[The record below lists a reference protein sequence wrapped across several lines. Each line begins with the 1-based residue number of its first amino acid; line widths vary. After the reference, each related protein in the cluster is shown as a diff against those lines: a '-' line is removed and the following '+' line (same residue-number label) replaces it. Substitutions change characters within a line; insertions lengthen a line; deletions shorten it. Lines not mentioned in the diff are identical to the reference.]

1 MATPT
6 LLAANNYG
14 ASLKDHNSFEE
25 ARLLLRKAI
34 PVARRVLGQ
43 SHRITLTMRL
53 FYARALY
60 EDEGATFDD
69 VREAVTTL
77 DDAERTARRVFG
89 GAHPLT
95 GDIDTSLRISRAVLR
110 DREAGKRVVF
120 RVEGTPS
127 GSA

>member
-1 MATPT
+1 MSW
-6 LLAANNYG
+6 LVNNYC

>member
-1 MATPT
+1 M
-6 LLAANNYG
+6 AANNYG

-25 ARLLLRKAI
+25 ARLLLRKTI

-60 EDEGATFDD
+60 EDEGATLDD

-77 DDAERTARRVFG
+77 EDAGRTARRVFG
-89 GAHPLT
+89 GAHPTTTEIEIQLQ
-95 GDIDTSLRISRAVLR
+95 GARLVLR
-110 DREAGKRVVF
+110 AHE
-120 RVEGTPS
+120 S
-127 GSA
+127 S

>member
-1 MATPT
+1 
-6 LLAANNYG
+6 
-14 ASLKDHNSFEE
+14 
-25 ARLLLRKAI
+25 
-34 PVARRVLGQ
+34 
-43 SHRITLTMRL
+43 MRL

>member
-25 ARLLLRKAI
+25 ARLLLRKTI
-34 PVARRVLGQ
+34 PVARRVLGD

-53 FYARALY
+53 FCARALY

-77 DDAERTARRVFG
+77 DDAERTARRVLG
-89 GAHPLT
+89 GAHPDT
-95 GDIDTSLRISRAVLR
+95 VDIEQSLRYARDTLRA
-110 DREAGKRVVF
+110 RETRA
-120 RVEGTPS
+120 
-127 GSA
+127 